1 MNYLKLFNQ
10 HFEEFI
16 NDVHSIFPEN
26 LDVLTA
32 KNSLLAIRKANPK
45 LLAKVWVKCVAKPY
59 QEQIEAGDIS
69 YFLEKDYTQDVKENS
84 DAENIIKGINRIR
97 NPIKEM
103 DVSNQN
109 KAMKYI
115 QNLSKL
121 AFLVMQG

>member
-1 MNYLKLFNQ
+1 MNYLKLFNE
-10 HFEEFI
+10 HFEEFL

-32 KNSLLAIRKANPK
+32 KNSLMAIRKANPK
-45 LLAKVWVKCVAKPY
+45 LVAKVWVKYVLIPY
-59 QEQIEAGDIS
+59 REQIEAGDIGF
-69 YFLEKDYTQDVKENS
+69 FLEKDYTQDVKENS

-103 DVSNQN
+103 ETSNQH

-115 QNLSKL
+115 QNLCKL
-121 AFLVMQG
+121 ASLATQT